1 MSGALLIRV
10 RLHEGR
16 YHGEGDWP
24 PCPARLF
31 QALVAAAGLNGRLEP
46 LRPSLEWLQKQP
58 APIIG
63 APRARRAPHR
73 DRVMFYMPNNDLDA
87 VQGDPGRIA
96 EIRSATKVFQPYL
109 FDANVPFLYGWPN
122 VGEQDEG
129 HANAICSLADLI
141 YQLGRG
147 VDMAWAWGEV
157 LDSSVIEARLVEY
170 LGQVFRPS
178 CGRNGGTTLL
188 CPHAR
193 SLDSLD
199 RRHEAYHMRFSF
211 DGKNVTF
218 RKAPPP
224 SFKRIPYNSP
234 PNYLLYELRSPED
247 AAAFAAWP
255 LIRVSELVTALRN
268 VTVERLQK
276 AFPDR
281 KDEIDRVLI
290 GRKPDGTNDGPTRE
304 RVRIIPLPSIGQQH
318 ADRAIRRV
326 LVEVPAE
333 CGLRAEDVNWAFS
346 GLELADLPA
355 SEGFGFV
362 LTSAGDEGMLRH
374 YGINEGAGAHTFY
387 TVTPAALP
395 QCALRRRIEPRRRLE
410 EAKGGAERRKE
421 TESVAGAV
429 LQALRQADVR
439 ATVEE
444 ILVQREPFDGKDER
458 VEAFAAG
465 TRFSKHQLWHV
476 KITFSGPVSGPLVIG
491 DGRFLGLGVL
501 APVTSVQSVPA
512 IHVSA
517 L

>member
-1 MSGALLIRV
+1 MSSALVIHV

-31 QALVAAAGLNGRLEP
+31 QALVAAAALNGKLSATREP
-46 LRPSLEWLQKQP
+46 LEWLQKQP

-63 APRARRAPHR
+63 APRARRVPHR

-96 EIRSATKVFQPYL
+96 EIRSATKVFRPYL
-109 FDANVPFLYGWPN
+109 FDANVPFLYAWPI
-122 VGEQDEG
+122 GEEEEG
-129 HANAICSLADLI
+129 HANAICSLTDLI

-157 LDSSVIEARLVEY
+157 LDSSEIESQLAGY
-170 LGQVFRPS
+170 PGQVFRPNQVGS
-178 CGRNGGTTLL
+178 GRTTLL
-188 CPHAR
+188 CPHPS

-199 RRHEAYHMRFSF
+199 RRYAAYRNRFSF
-211 DGKNVTF
+211 EGKSVTF

-224 SFKRIPYNSP
+224 SFKRISYNSP
-234 PNYLLYELRSPED
+234 PMYLLYELRSAED
-247 AAAFAAWP
+247 ALAFAAWP
-255 LIRVSELVTALRN
+255 LIRVSELVVALRN

-290 GRKPDGTNDGPTRE
+290 GRKPDGTNDGPTCE
-304 RVRIIPLPSIGQQH
+304 RVRIIPLPSIGHQH

-326 LVEVPAE
+326 LVEVPTE
-333 CGLRAEDVNWAFS
+333 CGLLAEDVNWAFS
-346 GLELADLPA
+346 GLELADSPT

-362 LTSAGDEGMLRH
+362 LVPADDEGMLRH
-374 YGINEGAGAHTFY
+374 YGVNESVGAHTFY

-395 QCALRRRIEPRRRLE
+395 QFAARRRIDPRRQLE

-421 TESVAGAV
+421 NESAAGAV
-429 LQALRQADVR
+429 LQALRHADVR

-444 ILVQREPFDGKDER
+444 ILVQREPFDGNGER
-458 VEAFAAG
+458 IETFAAG
-465 TRFSKHQLWHV
+465 TRFSKHQLWHIKV
-476 KITFSGPVSGPLVIG
+476 TFSLPVSGPLVIG

-517 L
+517 